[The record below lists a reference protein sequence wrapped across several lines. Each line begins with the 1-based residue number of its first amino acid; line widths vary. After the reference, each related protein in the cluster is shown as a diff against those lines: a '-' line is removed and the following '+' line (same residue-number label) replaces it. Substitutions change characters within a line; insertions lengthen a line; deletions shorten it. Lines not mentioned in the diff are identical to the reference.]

1 MENKILNNNL
11 EIKIKDVE
19 SNINSYI
26 KWLNNNKK
34 DKVPITISKEYLV
47 KAHYHKEEGR
57 GGYFAPESGTSEGQ
71 FLTLLGLLDVYE
83 ITKDKEILNLAKNI
97 AQSTLVHLYGNNEI
111 PNEEFNEEYI
121 YSPHWLFNA
130 SNDEFSSEII
140 YYNKEVNFVNGVGI
154 INTKYKAKRVFSVR
168 EMTGKLEWE
177 NPFSKIVGK
186 EYEISEKMIK
196 DNKIVIKLLEN
207 YSGKLLV
214 VYSDLGG
221 DKIQPSENYEAYP
234 VWRKL
239 LKGET
244 SCAVDSIW
252 WSYQCFKKLY
262 EILGDLKYKKILE
275 NMKGL
280 IRFICKVE
288 NSNDYITED
297 FESGN
302 PFSQKGTYTYDNR
315 EGEVVF
321 LRDSYD
327 GAILIKIPKGNGEV
341 QFGKSAIN
349 EVIPLDRFYKL
360 KISTLVKGKIKVI
373 LTDKNGYKKDR
384 RWEKIIETKGNNII
398 EEFLLYQDDFVNS
411 ANNEEKLPQNINL
424 KTMIIS
430 TEDTNYQE
438 IKIFH
443 LRTLP
448 LTNYPYAPWILPFT
462 INTINNKLNG
472 QMGMPYVGYQ
482 APWLWQEL
490 NDETGVLESLKFIN
504 DSRNAYKKITK
515 SSNNFFAP
523 VFLWDVWNR
532 EDYGEKNTFAF
543 NGPDPNATWG
553 GYQYRAI
560 ECVAKTLYN
569 DNTLILAREIVEDF
583 LTDIDRIWKSYKDNL
598 VTDFRESGQLL
609 KEYYSSHDVALVLR
623 ASLYALKSGVM
634 DKELSMRLIN
644 KCVLNLNYNFNK
656 KTIIGI
662 NKLSGTWAKDNKWY
676 MFWGG
681 EILSSLSLLVKFY
694 REESL

>member
-34 DKVPITISKEYLV
+34 NKVPITISKEYLV

-140 YYNKEVNFVNGVGI
+140 YYNKEVNFVNGVGS

-262 EILGDLKYKKILE
+262 EI
-275 NMKGL
+275 
-280 IRFICKVE
+280 
-288 NSNDYITED
+288 
-297 FESGN
+297 
-302 PFSQKGTYTYDNR
+302 FSRQ
-315 EGEVVF
+315 
-321 LRDSYD
+321 
-327 GAILIKIPKGNGEV
+327 
-341 QFGKSAIN
+341 
-349 EVIPLDRFYKL
+349 
-360 KISTLVKGKIKVI
+360 
-373 LTDKNGYKKDR
+373 
-384 RWEKIIETKGNNII
+384 
-398 EEFLLYQDDFVNS
+398 
-411 ANNEEKLPQNINL
+411 
-424 KTMIIS
+424 
-430 TEDTNYQE
+430 
-438 IKIFH
+438 
-443 LRTLP
+443 
-448 LTNYPYAPWILPFT
+448 
-462 INTINNKLNG
+462 
-472 QMGMPYVGYQ
+472 
-482 APWLWQEL
+482 
-490 NDETGVLESLKFIN
+490 
-504 DSRNAYKKITK
+504 
-515 SSNNFFAP
+515 
-523 VFLWDVWNR
+523 
-532 EDYGEKNTFAF
+532 
-543 NGPDPNATWG
+543 
-553 GYQYRAI
+553 
-560 ECVAKTLYN
+560 
-569 DNTLILAREIVEDF
+569 
-583 LTDIDRIWKSYKDNL
+583 
-598 VTDFRESGQLL
+598 
-609 KEYYSSHDVALVLR
+609 
-623 ASLYALKSGVM
+623 
-634 DKELSMRLIN
+634 
-644 KCVLNLNYNFNK
+644 
-656 KTIIGI
+656 
-662 NKLSGTWAKDNKWY
+662 
-676 MFWGG
+676 
-681 EILSSLSLLVKFY
+681 
-694 REESL
+694 